1 MDDLCTMEYLD
12 EIIQGIEATAQD
24 DKKKQAGK
32 KRWQQERPDGVAIDM
47 KEKIFTPIEYT

>member
-1 MDDLCTMEYLD
+1 MEHLD